1 MMRRTRMMKVM
12 MNKNEDGK
20 DQETHTQVYK

>member
-1 MMRRTRMMKVM
+1 

-20 DQETHTQVYK
+20 DDSSSCWTW